1 MRLTAVTLLVTLCGT
16 APLAGQTYE
25 EHIARGDSLT
35 DLLEHHAALEEYRAA
50 FMLNPSS
57 YDAMWKFS
65 GAQIDVAKQLDDDEK
80 ELRDSL
86 YWVARIYAEAAVST
100 DSMGPDGHFM
110 LSQSLGRLSRTRG
123 GKERVRF
130 GKEIYDHSTWA
141 IRLDS
146 LHDGAY
152 HVLGAWHAEIKR
164 LSGFTKFFAKTFL
177 GGGYM
182 DMANWDSAAVNLET
196 SVRLKP
202 EHIFHRLELA
212 RIYVDMERW
221 DDAATQLEVIATLE
235 PNTDIEDPRYK
246 EEAAALLEEIR
257 ARGGQEGNAD
267 DG

>member
-1 MRLTAVTLLVTLCGT
+1 MRVTAILLLVSLGGT

-35 DLLEHHAALEEYRAA
+35 DLLEHHGALEEYRAA

-57 YDAMWKFS
+57 YEAMWKFS
-65 GAQIDVAKQLDDDEK
+65 GAQIDVARQLDDDEK
-80 ELRDSL
+80 KLRDSL

-100 DSMGPDGHFM
+100 DSGGAEGHFM

-130 GKEIYDHSTWA
+130 GKEIYDNAAWA
-141 IRLDS
+141 IRIDS

-182 DMANWDSAAVNLET
+182 DIASWDSAAANLEI
-196 SVRLKP
+196 SVELKP

-212 RIYVDMERW
+212 RVYADMERW
-221 DDAATQLEVIATLE
+221 GEAAEQLEVIATLE
-235 PNTDIEDPRYK
+235 PGLDIEDPRYK
-246 EEAAALLEEIR
+246 EEAAALLREIR
-257 ARGGQEGNAD
+257 ARGGEGED
-267 DG
+267 PSS